1 MNFLKELD
9 SHLETFETEA
19 KAEIQS
25 FITYV
30 KSKYQAPTDAVVAP
44 PAPIAPNGELTI
56 GQPVSTVEAE
66 AAPAQEEPAEEAVV
80 DIPAETEEQSAQA
93 VPETTCAPA
102 EPAATP
108 SE

>member
-1 MNFLKELD
+1 MNFLKELE

-30 KSKYQAPTDAVVAP
+30 KSKYQTPTDAVVAP

-56 GQPVSTVEAE
+56 GQAAPAVEAE
-66 AAPAQEEPAEEAVV
+66 AAPVQEEPAEEAVV
-80 DIPAETEEQSAQA
+80 DIPAETEEQAAQA
-93 VPETTCAPA
+93 VPSTTCAPA

-108 SE
+108 AE

>member
-30 KSKYQAPTDAVVAP
+30 KSKYQTPANAVVAP

-56 GQPVSTVEAE
+56 GQ
-66 AAPAQEEPAEEAVV
+66 AAPVAASVQEEPAEETVV
-80 DIPAETEEQSAQA
+80 DIPAETEEQAAQA
-93 VPETTCAPA
+93 VPTTTCAPA

-108 SE
+108 VE